1 MQSIGSIETYAY
13 GTRKTPVI
21 EKEEIKY
28 NRIIKQHEND

>member
-1 MQSIGSIETYAY
+1 MQSIGSIETY